1 MSFTVSPGGTKIVR
15 IFVGFMTRAFK
26 GKMLLSSQDLA
37 VQNDFFQQSNSY
49 LEYHFEIFN
58 VRISFRL

>member
-1 MSFTVSPGGTKIVR
+1 MR
-15 IFVGFMTRAFK
+15 IFVGRFMTRAFK